1 MFIVGLLGWWYGA
14 GWRIAAIRTGERI
27 MATVD
32 FFSIDLLIGTLFA
45 PFRQISAGQVRGPL
59 GVQLHALF
67 DRLVSRLIG
76 AMVRSFLI
84 IAGSIVLV
92 CTLIIG
98 AALLIGWALLPLM
111 PIVGVVLSTMRWL
124 PW

>member
-1 MFIVGLLGWWYGA
+1 
-14 GWRIAAIRTGERI
+14 

-32 FFSIDLLIGTLFA
+32 FFSIDVLVSTLFA

-59 GVQLHALF
+59 GVQLRAF
-67 DRLVSRLIG
+67 ADRLVSRLIG

-84 IAGSIVLV
+84 IAGSVALV
-92 CTLIIG
+92 CTLIAGVAI
-98 AALLIGWALLPLM
+98 LVGWAILPLV
-111 PIVGVVLSTMRWL
+111 PVVGVVLSTMRWL

>member
-1 MFIVGLLGWWYGA
+1 
-14 GWRIAAIRTGERI
+14 

-59 GVQLHALF
+59 GVQLHAFF